1 MLFNVMK
8 TLILLDSVRAIILGG
23 IIQTIAGKKK
33 RTMALTL
40 GRSFWHRCQSHSA
53 WLKTRA

>member
-23 IIQTIAGKKK
+23 IIQTIAGRKKK
-33 RTMALTL
+33 NYGINTWPFILAQMPVTFCLAPD
-40 GRSFWHRCQSHSA
+40 
-53 WLKTRA
+53 